1 MFCIATVIVLSSECK
16 TEGVS
21 LPASL
26 ADERPNE
33 LLLLLAVGSSVGVA
47 PRGNACRGPGKAER
61 GPQKADRGL
70 GKPDRGP
77 GKADTVVR
85 PLQCNTSNKQTCP
98 APRRS
103 TPGSYTY
110 EYIHVNVWCMST
122 PAQHQ
127 SAERLH

>member
-16 TEGVS
+16 AEGVS

-47 PRGNACRGPGKAER
+47 PRRNACRGPGKAER
-61 GPQKADRGL
+61 GPQKADRGP
-70 GKPDRGP
+70 GKADRGP

-85 PLQCNTSNKQTCP
+85 PLQCNTSNTQLVQPPAGQPQGHTCT
-98 APRRS
+98 S
-103 TPGSYTY
+103 TY
-110 EYIHVNVWCMST
+110 M
-122 PAQHQ
+122 
-127 SAERLH
+127 

>member
-33 LLLLLAVGSSVGVA
+33 LLLLLAVGSSVGV
-47 PRGNACRGPGKAER
+47 PPKGNACRGPGKAER
-61 GPQKADRGL
+61 GPQKADRGP
-70 GKPDRGP
+70 GKADRGP

-85 PLQCNTSNKQTCP
+85 PLQCNTSVIQATSKLVQPP
-98 APRRS
+98 AGRPQGHTHTS
-103 TPGSYTY
+103 TY
-110 EYIHVNVWCMST
+110 M
-122 PAQHQ
+122 
-127 SAERLH
+127 